1 MLKKKILG
9 RTTFEV
15 TEIGFGGWG
24 IGSFHYGDVS
34 EKEGRACIETY
45 LQCGG
50 NFIDTARLYNN
61 SEKIISV
68 EKKADNDEL
77 HHKQLTLELRQTIQ
91 KARCL
96 KSLTQKQLANNV
108 NLPIQVIAD
117 IESGKAIYNGQHIN
131 KIKRYLKLQ

>member
-1 MLKKKILG
+1 MDEHFNTLDHQDWKTIIVKKPKQNVKNAKKK
-9 RTTFEV
+9 V
-15 TEIGFGGWG
+15 
-24 IGSFHYGDVS
+24 
-34 EKEGRACIETY
+34 
-45 LQCGG
+45 
-50 NFIDTARLYNN
+50 NNN

-91 KARCL
+91 KTRCL